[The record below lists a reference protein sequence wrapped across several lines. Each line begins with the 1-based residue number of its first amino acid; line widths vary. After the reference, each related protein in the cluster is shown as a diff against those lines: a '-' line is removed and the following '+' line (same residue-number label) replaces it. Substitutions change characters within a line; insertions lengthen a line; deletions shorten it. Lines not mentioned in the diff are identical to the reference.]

1 MASKLVYTDPKKKKL
16 QQFEFLLLAILLPL
30 GLFYGGKTFDEWQR
44 FKKAEAL
51 YKEASALCHAG
62 DYEQGIPKLQAALEA
77 YPPYYAVWEEL
88 GVSYHMRGEH
98 EKELETY
105 KAATAAL
112 PENGNL
118 HRELATAYH
127 ELGQHEEEL
136 EAAKLAINLPN
147 SDELFTGH
155 ILDRAQKEA
164 NGEVPTEVQ
173 RPHTHLPQEAEAE
186 TNHQHEEQAK
196 SESSEL
202 TEAETPENPPVD

>member
-1 MASKLVYTDPKKKKL
+1 MAFKLVYTDPKKKKL

-105 KAATAAL
+105 RAATAAL

-127 ELGQHEEEL
+127 
-136 EAAKLAINLPN
+136 
-147 SDELFTGH
+147 ELFTGH

-173 RPHTHLPQEAEAE
+173 RPHTHLPQPAEI
-186 TNHQHEEQAK
+186 NHQHEEQAK
-196 SESSEL
+196 SESSDL

>member
-1 MASKLVYTDPKKKKL
+1 MAFKLVYTDPKKKKL

-105 KAATAAL
+105 RAATAAL

-127 ELGQHEEEL
+127 ELGQHEKEL
-136 EAAKLAINLPN
+136 EAANLAVTLPN

-164 NGEVPTEVQ
+164 NGRRKSSALTLTFLSQ
-173 RPHTHLPQEAEAE
+173 RRLTINTRSKPNPSRAILPKPKPLK
-186 TNHQHEEQAK
+186 T
-196 SESSEL
+196 L
-202 TEAETPENPPVD
+202 R